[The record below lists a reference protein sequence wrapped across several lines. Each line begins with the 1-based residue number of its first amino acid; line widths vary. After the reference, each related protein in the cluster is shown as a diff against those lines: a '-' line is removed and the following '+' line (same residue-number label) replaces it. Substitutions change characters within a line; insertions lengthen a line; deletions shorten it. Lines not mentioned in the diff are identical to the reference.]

1 MRTKNLWVKLEAG
14 QNAAWLGKSVK
25 RRPNDHYRINWYY
38 SADRFSIID
47 VATAWLQQ
55 ANTTGEGK
63 VFSAVACGVVG
74 CYALGSYRRPEYP
87 ILHQAANIRILNST
101 QSITGRIVVG
111 DNLSLGYRFLR
122 CDHSLLGGRWIK
134 ENEAGKQMLGDS

>member
-1 MRTKNLWVKLEAG
+1 MITTESIDTIPQIALASLMLLLHGCN
-14 QNAAWLGKSVK
+14 K
-25 RRPNDHYRINWYY
+25 RP
-38 SADRFSIID
+38 
-47 VATAWLQQ
+47 QQ
-55 ANTTGEGK
+55 AK
-63 VFSAVACGVVG
+63 AKFFQLLHAALLAVILLAVT
-74 CYALGSYRRPEYP
+74 RKPEYP